1 MSYIGTTEIGKMFL
15 GSVEIDKA
23 YLGNDLVFSGTP
35 AVPVE
40 HTVTFHP
47 TSYDTTDHSW
57 YSTSNLD
64 RGYTDSD
71 STTYSQI
78 NDTRGSNAETWI
90 YYKFDTSSIPANAT
104 DITVTCTAKALANGN
119 STTNPTKS
127 MRLYSGTTAKGT
139 AATIGSSASEKTVT
153 AGTWTL
159 AELRDAR
166 IRLYTQRGTS
176 GTTTNYYIRFYG
188 ATLTVK
194 YTA

>member
-23 YLGNDLVFSGTP
+23 YLGDDLVFSGTP
-35 AVPVE
+35 HVPVE

-47 TSYDTTDHSW
+47 TSYDTTDYSW
-57 YSTSNLD
+57 YSPANLN
-64 RGYTDSD
+64 YAYADSD
-71 STTYSQI
+71 SSQYATI
-78 NDTRGSNAETWI
+78 NDTRGSNAVTWI

-119 STTNPTKS
+119 SSAITNKQ
-127 MRLYSGTTAKGT
+127 MQLYSGTTAKGS
-139 AATIGSSASEKTVT
+139 AASVGTSATEKTVT

-166 IRLYTQRGTS
+166 IRLSVQRTTS
-176 GTTTNYYIRFYG
+176 STTTNFYIRFYG